1 MKTSRLVV
9 LLAGPAKA
17 KGKEKAK
24 EVTMRRVF
32 LLSFLLLLA
41 VASACRGSTP
51 TPSPTRT
58 ASPTPARSPTPTP
71 SPTPTV
77 SGPTATP
84 TLAATYTPPVNP
96 VINQFRVQD
105 AALGVLT
112 VIWWTD
118 RPTTGRLEYGKTD
131 QYGLS
136 TPWTEGLTTVNG
148 VTTND
153 VKQDT
158 TYHFRIRVKDAAGN
172 ETVMDD
178 VLIVIYGGY
187 TLIRPAQESQV
198 DIRNSAFNPARLTI
212 DRRTL
217 VTWTNRDT
225 VAHRVKGPKEL
236 LDSSKIVG
244 VAFSEA
250 PVLAQGQTFGY
261 VFEDAGTFTIVCSL
275 HPSETMVIVVR

>member
-51 TPSPTRT
+51 TPSPTPT

-136 TPWTEGLTTVNG
+136 TPWSEGLTISNGATVTG
-148 VTTND
+148 LEQEEVD
-153 VKQDT
+153 
-158 TYHFRIRVKDAAGN
+158 YHFRVRVKDAAGN
-172 ETVMDD
+172 ETVSEDEN
-178 VLIVIYGGY
+178 VLIYIY
-187 TLIRPAQESQV
+187 TLPRAAQQSQV
-198 DIRNSAFNPARLTI
+198 GIRNSAFNPARLTI
-212 DRRTL
+212 DRGTL
-217 VTWTNRDT
+217 VTWTNRDS
-225 VAHRVKGPKEL
+225 VAHRVKGPEAL

-244 VAFSEA
+244 TAFSES
-250 PVLAQGQTFGY
+250 PVLAQGQHYGY
-261 VFEDAGTFTIVCSL
+261 IFADAGTYTIVCGL